1 MEKINLS
8 TNLVNAILNY
18 LGNQPY
24 LEVANLI
31 SNIQKEAQGQLG
43 ENTTEEK

>member
-31 SNIQKEAQGQLG
+31 SNIQKEAQGQLA

>member
-18 LGNQPY
+18 LGTQPY

-31 SNIQKEAQGQLG
+31 SNIQKEAQGQLS